1 MDLYVRL
8 LGLPRIVLDGEP
20 VHFPFRKLE
29 ALALVVF
36 DQGDVTRDRL

>member
-29 ALALVVF
+29 ALALTP
-36 DQGDVTRDRL
+36 GPETREP